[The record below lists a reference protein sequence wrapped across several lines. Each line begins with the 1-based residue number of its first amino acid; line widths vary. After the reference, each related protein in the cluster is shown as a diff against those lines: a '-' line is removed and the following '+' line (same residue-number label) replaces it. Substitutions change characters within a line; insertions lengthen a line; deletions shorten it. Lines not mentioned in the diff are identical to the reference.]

1 MTRLHVL
8 VVVMA
13 FALVLGCRLWVARPS
28 AESTVRPATLPA
40 TALYD
45 LTPDTSRDDDVTP
58 PKVDVHGNEVDDAVG
73 DYRID
78 VQGEIYERHSPQTEV
93 SRLAPPVS

>member
-13 FALVLGCRLWVARPS
+13 FALVLGCRLWIARPS
-28 AESTVRPATLPA
+28 AESTFTPSTLPV
-40 TALYD
+40 TAVYNP
-45 LTPDTSRDDDVTP
+45 TPDIPRDDDVAA
-58 PKVDVHGNEVDDAVG
+58 PKVDVLGNEVDDAVG

-78 VQGEIYERHSPQTEV
+78 VQGEVYERHSPQTEV
-93 SRLAPPVS
+93 SKLAPPVS

>member
-13 FALVLGCRLWVARPS
+13 FALVLGCRLWIARPS
-28 AESTVRPATLPA
+28 AEST
-40 TALYD
+40 
-45 LTPDTSRDDDVTP
+45 LTPDAWRVTAMYDPAPDTIRDDDVAP
-58 PKVDVHGNEVDDAVG
+58 PKVDVLGNQVDDAVG

-78 VQGEIYERHSPQTEV
+78 VQGEVYERHSPQTEV
-93 SRLAPPVS
+93 SKLAPPVS